1 MLPVNDWWTS
11 GCVNLPLVLFHSGY
25 GYVEINCDPGAVPRA
40 GPEERGFTEGCEEEA
55 QEKLRQVD

>member
-1 MLPVNDWWTS
+1 M
-11 GCVNLPLVLFHSGY
+11 NLPLVLFHSGY

-55 QEKLRQVD
+55 QEKLPQVD